1 MNKKTIG
8 WLILGLVVLGAVGF
22 AGYHIYQENVIQSEK
37 ENKKELNAR
46 LTDLYEDQK
55 SGYFKADISAEAFD
69 ELADEVKSQSGE
81 SQTLEDIDQA
91 KKNFKLQ
98 AEMNKLFEKD
108 VLNGLDLSAHPVL
121 KAPSEED
128 IKALKAE
135 LEESSAKD
143 KEWGKDISMILGIAE
158 TQSKDFT
165 NADADVTNLVNKGTS
180 LTLTDYLE
188 GVKTL
193 AILPD
198 GKFKEK
204 LLEKLSPV
212 KDQLTNENAG
222 FAAKIQQSDTSM
234 AAAEKSYQE
243 RQAKELAARNKEL
256 TELKKELAEKQA
268 TYDSYKHILDSIDD
282 SKNDES
288 SRKKSEE
295 ESRSRESDSSRS
307 SSFSS
312 SSSSSSEQP
321 DED

>member
-1 MNKKTIG
+1 M
-8 WLILGLVVLGAVGF
+8 
-22 AGYHIYQENVIQSEK
+22 
-37 ENKKELNAR
+37 
-46 LTDLYEDQK
+46 
-55 SGYFKADISAEAFD
+55 
-69 ELADEVKSQSGE
+69 KSQSGE

-268 TYDSYKHILDSIDD
+268 TYDSYKDILDSIDD